1 MLVQPAL
8 ITHLLCRPVSIA
20 DSMCPRKKLQVLG
33 RGMRGVLRF
42 NALIAFAANEK
53 QMPGKLHYLL
63 AIAQLNLRP
72 DKPT

>member
-1 MLVQPAL
+1 
-8 ITHLLCRPVSIA
+8 
-20 DSMCPRKKLQVLG
+20 MCPRKKLQVLV